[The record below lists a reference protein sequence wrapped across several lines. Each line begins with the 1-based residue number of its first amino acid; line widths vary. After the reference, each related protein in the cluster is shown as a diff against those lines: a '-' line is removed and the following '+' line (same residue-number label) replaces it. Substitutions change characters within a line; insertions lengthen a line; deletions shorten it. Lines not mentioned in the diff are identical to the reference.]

1 MPFSRNHPRT
11 TETQD
16 LSIEMRAAGRR
27 ASHRRVLNLSEGGM
41 LIAGGRLKVGSLTNF
56 ELEAGEFHAAGV
68 AEVEHSTPDTTG
80 LRFVRWDA
88 LADRKI
94 HELIVE
100 RVRRQQ
106 HDEAARTVPGGYL
119 G

>member
-11 TETQD
+11 TDTLD
-16 LSIEMRAAGRR
+16 LSIEMRTARR
-27 ASHRRVLNLSEGGM
+27 GASHRRVLNLSEGGM
-41 LIAGGRLKVGSLTNF
+41 LVAGGRLEVGSLTNF
-56 ELEAGEFHAAGV
+56 ELEGGDFHAAGV
-68 AEVEHSTPDTTG
+68 AEVEHSTRDVTG

-88 LADRKI
+88 PADRKI
-94 HELIVE
+94 HELIVD

-106 HDEAARTVPGGYL
+106 HEEAARTVPGGYL